1 MGMSRKIYRIC
12 LLSVVVIAIVGG
24 ILYYLNY
31 VKPEPDITDGTLVWM
46 KETTTEECGENL

>member
-46 KETTTEECGENL
+46 QETTTEECGENL